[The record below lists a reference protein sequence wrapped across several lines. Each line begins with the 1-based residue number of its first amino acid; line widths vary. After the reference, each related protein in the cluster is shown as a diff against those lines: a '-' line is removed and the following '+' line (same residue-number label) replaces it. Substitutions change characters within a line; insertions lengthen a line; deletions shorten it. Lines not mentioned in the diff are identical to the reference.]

1 MIEFKKLR
9 KEKSTMMTVGEVIEI
24 LMKVFEMI
32 AEIFGGLFGSA
43 EGDTETEEP
52 SGEENA

>member
-1 MIEFKKLR
+1 MATL
-9 KEKSTMMTVGEVIEI
+9 GDVIEI
-24 LMKVFEMI
+24 LTKIFNMLV
-32 AEIFGGLFGSA
+32 EIFGGLFGSA